1 MSNELT
7 VRDIVNKINEEINK
21 RLNSEEPNMQDSLV
35 CSHYCG
41 APTFAHLAAEVALAE
56 TFRAQRHKGYS
67 CTVATT
73 ERGKPYVGILIRVQ
87 LMPTNPYAMVLGS
100 ADFSRMLIRIKSK
113 RVAYIDEVSGEQRYQ
128 MCFTEAAPA
137 DGVDADMTISALMDE
152 IHITATKKVSFFVQK
167 IKVLKSCRET
177 LGTEKFY
184 EFLNACDCFVFDR
197 GHRPVNY
204 SMENYRTV
212 EENAKTDGGRELKRT
227 DPWMHNFVER
237 QWKCNLLN
245 PNCFSTLLEY
255 HEEECARLGISP
267 DNAD

>member
-1 MSNELT
+1 MNAELT

-56 TFRAQRHKGYS
+56 TFRAQRHKGYY

-73 ERGKPYVGILIRVQ
+73 ERGKPYIGILIHVSF
-87 LMPTNPYAMVLGS
+87 MPTNPYAMVLEG

-113 RVAYIDEVSGEQRYQ
+113 RVAYIDELSGEQRYQ

-137 DGVDADMTISALMDE
+137 DCVDADTTISALMDDVQL
-152 IHITATKKVSFFVQK
+152 AVAKKVASFVQK
-167 IKVLKSCRET
+167 IKVLKSFRET
-177 LGTEKFY
+177 LGMEKFCD
-184 EFLNACDCFVFDR
+184 FLNACDCFVFDP
-197 GHRPVNY
+197 GHMKVNY

-212 EENAKTDGGRELKRT
+212 EENAKTDGGRELMRT

-245 PNCFSTLLEY
+245 PHCFDALLEY
-255 HEEECARLGISP
+255 YEEECARLGISP
-267 DNAD
+267 DEN

>member
-1 MSNELT
+1 MNAELT
-7 VRDIVNKINEEINK
+7 VRDIVNKINDEINK

-41 APTFAHLAAEVALAE
+41 APTFANLAAKVALEEAFSE
-56 TFRAQRHKGYS
+56 QRNKGYY
-67 CTVATT
+67 CTLSATKKG
-73 ERGKPYVGILIRVQ
+73 EPYIGLLIRVQ
-87 LMPTNPYAMVLGS
+87 LMPYNPYTLALGN
-100 ADFSRMLIRIKSK
+100 AEFDRMLIRIKSK
-113 RVAYIDEVSGEQRYQ
+113 RVAYIDEVSGEQRSQ
-128 MCFTEAAPA
+128 MCFSAAEPA
-137 DGVDADMTISALMDE
+137 DGVDADTTISALMDNVQRS
-152 IHITATKKVSFFVQK
+152 AAQKVSFYVQK

-177 LGTEKFY
+177 LGMEKFY
-184 EFLNACDCFVFDR
+184 EFLKACDCFVFDR

-212 EENAKTDGGRELKRT
+212 EENAKMAGGSEMKRMN
-227 DPWMHNFVER
+227 PEMHNFVKR

-267 DNAD
+267 DEN